1 MWCINWFFEARKTDY
16 SIEKENFPENTLM
29 YFNQAYLTIKK
40 NKKVFYC
47 DYFMLYQVIEVP
59 ALFQHMST

>member
-1 MWCINWFFEARKTDY
+1 
-16 SIEKENFPENTLM
+16 M

-59 ALFQHMST
+59 APFQHMST